1 MKLNEKGSVTM
12 IVVVT
17 IFFIVILL
25 SSFLIYTSSRRRA
38 QLEETEK
45 ISEAYDGDME
55 EIYSKVAGKEA
66 ENASAEASLFDTS
79 YGRIEVVWLDLENN
93 IIDEPLAPNT
103 KGMTPIKWEGTTEV
117 ETTEDDEDWYEYV
130 AGIGT
135 DDNLRSKWANVKDEN
150 GSYFVWIPRYAYRIT
165 YYPDETSTKVS
176 GYCDGRGI
184 VDSNGKMQYPLDE
197 GIKTVE
203 KDGVSYIVH
212 PAFMD
217 DKIDQYTHGG
227 WDIDLPGIWVG
238 KYETS
243 EINNSLKIIP
253 NARPKKSLLINEC
266 YNLSKGYNSSRE
278 SHLIK
283 NSEWGA
289 ISYLTHSQYG
299 RNGHEIDYN
308 NSYEIT
314 GNSSGSSNTS
324 SSDDIKY
331 AYDTLEGQKASSTGN
346 IYGIYDLSGG
356 CSEYVAMFNSKSS
369 NEDLD
374 TGNSFAS
381 TGKQSS
387 KYETAYYNQTDEE
400 NGEIIYTI
408 GKIGDA
414 TKEVFGRQK
423 YIFTNWNKDI
433 VKNITLKEAFLNRG
447 YSPWYGTSC
456 GIFSMKQCNGGVD
469 YSTGFRIIIVTN

>member
-45 ISEAYDGDME
+45 ISKAYDGDME

-66 ENASAEASLFDTS
+66 ENASAEASFFDTS

-103 KGMTPIKWEGTTEV
+103 KGMTPIKWEGTAEV

-184 VDSNGKMQYPLDE
+184 VDSNGKVQYPLDE

-243 EINNSLKIIP
+243 NDTLNYKIVP
-253 NARPKKSLLINEC
+253 NVSSISETVGNCYTIAQKYDKKN
-266 YNLSKGYNSSRE
+266 E
-278 SHLIK
+278 SHLMK

-289 ISYLTHSQYG
+289 ISYLTHSQFG
-299 RNGHEIDYN
+299 RNGNEINLN
-308 NSYEIT
+308 NSKEYIT
-314 GNSSGSSNTS
+314 GSGTS
-324 SSDDIKY
+324 SPNDIWGTTY
-331 AYDTLEGQKASSTGN
+331 SYDTEIGQKASSTGN

-356 CSEYVAMFNSKSS
+356 KNEYVAIYDNKAS
-369 NEDLD
+369 NESLSRYGMEFAKTDGESNKYV
-374 TGNSFAS
+374 TTYSNGTSNNS
-381 TGKQSS
+381 G
-387 KYETAYYNQTDEE
+387 DM
-400 NGEIIYTI
+400 IYDI
-408 GKIGDA
+408 SKIGDSGAEMYIRAQKHKWFNDDSTYVNINSPFA
-414 TKEVFGRQK
+414 TRGGGR
-423 YIFTNWNKDI
+423 
-433 VKNITLKEAFLNRG
+433 LHALN
-447 YSPWYGTSC
+447 S
-456 GIFSMKQCNGGVD
+456 GIFCQNYSEGSGNGGYD
-469 YSTGFRIIIVTN
+469 GFRIVLPGI

>member
-45 ISEAYDGDME
+45 ISEAYDGEME
-55 EIYSKVAGKEA
+55 EIYSKVAGKED

-79 YGRIEVVWLDLENN
+79 FGRIDVVWLDLENN

-117 ETTEDDEDWYEYV
+117 ETTEDDEEWYEYV

-150 GSYFVWIPRYAYRIT
+150 GNYFVWIPRYAYRIT
-165 YYPDETSTKVS
+165 YYPDETSIKVS

-184 VDSNGKMQYPLDE
+184 VDSNGKIQYPLDE

-203 KDGVSYIVH
+203 KNGVSYIVH

-238 KYETS
+238 KYETAMM
-243 EINNSLKIIP
+243 EDNIVIQPGMNTEFVIVG
-253 NARPKKSLLINEC
+253 KSYTKA
-266 YNLSKGYNSSRE
+266 YNFNRTRE
-278 SHLIK
+278 RHLAK

-289 ISYLTHSQYG
+289 ITYLAHSSYG
-299 RNGHEIDYN
+299 RNGN
-308 NSYEIT
+308 KIT
-314 GNSSGSSNTS
+314 PNTANITTGSGLGEAYKTNTNQS
-324 SSDDIKY
+324 
-331 AYDTLEGQKASSTGN
+331 TTGN
-346 IYGIYDLSGG
+346 IYGVYDLPGG
-356 CSEYVAMFNSKSS
+356 EFEWVAMYNKYGDADDWL
-369 NEDLD
+369 EY
-374 TGNSFAS
+374 GKPFAQYNGQS
-381 TGKQSS
+381 T
-387 KYETAYYNQTDEE
+387 KYVTAYENKDNDFTDEE
-400 NGEIIYTI
+400 FYSME
-408 GKIGDA
+408 KIGDA
-414 TKEVFGRQK
+414 TKEIISIENGAWINSTFFLPTVLQPFAKRGGHGNLENPT
-423 YIFTNWNKDI
+423 IFEMQVYEYN
-433 VKNITLKEAFLNRG
+433 
-447 YSPWYGTSC
+447 S
-456 GIFSMKQCNGGVD
+456 GGS
-469 YSTGFRIIIVTN
+469 YRIILSGDK

>member
-55 EIYSKVAGKEA
+55 EIYFGLAAQNDS
-66 ENASAEASLFDTS
+66 ASAEASFFDTS

-103 KGMTPIKWEGTTEV
+103 KGMTPIKWEGTAEV

-165 YYPDETSTKVS
+165 YYPDETSTKIS

-184 VDSNGKMQYPLDE
+184 VDSNGKMKYPLDE

-238 KYETS
+238 KYEASGTAA
-243 EINNSLKIIP
+243 SLKIVP
-253 NARPKKSLLINEC
+253 NKSAYGQNINVE
-266 YNLSKGYNSSRE
+266 YNSAYKYNRSRE

-289 ISYLTHSQYG
+289 VVYLTHSQYG
-299 RNGHEIDYN
+299 RNGNEIDIN
-308 NSYEIT
+308 NSKSYIT
-314 GNSSGSSNTS
+314 GNGGGSPNAAGELG
-324 SSDDIKY
+324 IIN
-331 AYDTLEGQKASSTGN
+331 AYDTEKGQKASSTGN

-356 CSEYVAMFNSKSS
+356 GTERTACFNSMS
-369 NEDLD
+369 NELD
-374 TGNSFAS
+374 NGNEFAGFGKNS
-381 TGKQSS
+381 T
-387 KYETAYYNQTDEE
+387 KYCTAYENKDNTSFGNQIFTV
-400 NGEIIYTI
+400 

-414 TKEVFGRQK
+414 TKEI
-423 YIFTNWNKDI
+423 YIR
-433 VKNITLKEAFLNRG
+433 KNYYGWFNDYSYFLTLNAPFWDRG
-447 YSPWYGTSC
+447 GSYYDGMVA
-456 GIFSMKQCNGGVD
+456 GIFSAQNNEGEYNGN
-469 YSTGFRIIIVTN
+469 YSIRITLPGD